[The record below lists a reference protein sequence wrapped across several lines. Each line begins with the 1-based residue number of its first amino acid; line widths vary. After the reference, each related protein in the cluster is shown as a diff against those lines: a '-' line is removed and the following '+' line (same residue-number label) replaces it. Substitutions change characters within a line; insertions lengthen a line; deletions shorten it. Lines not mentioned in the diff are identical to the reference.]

1 MEEYVFSED
10 KIRWCIL
17 DNRLSFGAQ
26 QTIHQRKLDII
37 KHFIIIE
44 NFETVIELGS
54 GDGRNILWL
63 ASRYPHINFIGFE
76 LSQSSV
82 DLSELASKKYGIN
95 NVRFIKADLTK
106 RDTYEDFLKKD
117 SFVFT
122 NHTLEEMPRIFKHPL
137 EVLKES
143 DVKKIVLIEPAYIF
157 SFSRIILDIAR
168 RIRIIYHDRLTGLI
182 KYCKKNLSTTFKIDI
197 IDLGL
202 GVNPV
207 NPSTLIILTRKNKKP

>member
-1 MEEYVFSED
+1 MVGKQVSSY
-10 KIRWCIL
+10 K
-17 DNRLSFGAQ
+17 
-26 QTIHQRKLDII
+26 
-37 KHFIIIE
+37 
-44 NFETVIELGS
+44 
-54 GDGRNILWL
+54 
-63 ASRYPHINFIGFE
+63 FIGFE

-106 RDTYEDFLKKD
+106 RDTYEDFLKKIV
-117 SFVFT
+117 FVFT

-182 KYCKKNLSTTFKIDI
+182 KYCKKKPIYYIQNRYYRSWAR
-197 IDLGL
+197 
-202 GVNPV
+202 VNPV
-207 NPSTLIILTRKNKKP
+207 NPSTLIILTRKNKKTLKVLAIIQARMSSTRLPGKVLKDIGGKFIKLLFNRLSKAKYRQYRCMH